1 MRLISLLLF
10 VLLLAIQY
18 PLWLGKGGWL
28 RVWDLNRQLT
38 EQGTRNQTLKLRNAK
53 LEGEVADLQDGTGAI
68 EERARYELGMVKE
81 GEVFVQFVAPAPRS
95 APRRRCRLRRIRSP
109 EEAATKR
116 RLASRCRWACIQ
128 PAGCLSPPAVRI
140 AAPAP
145 PACRR

>member
-81 GEVFVQFVAPAPRS
+81 GEVFVQFVAPAPKVS
-95 APRRRCRLRRIRSP
+95 ATPPLPPPPNS
-109 EEAATKR
+109 AAGMAR
-116 RLASRCRWACIQ
+116 H
-128 PAGCLSPPAVRI
+128 
-140 AAPAP
+140 
-145 PACRR
+145 

>member
-38 EQGTRNQTLKLRNAK
+38 EEGTRNQTLKLRNAK

-81 GEVFVQFVAPAPRS
+81 GEVFVQFVAPAPNVS
-95 APRRRCRLRRIRSP
+95 ATPPLPPPPNSV
-109 EEAATKR
+109 
-116 RLASRCRWACIQ
+116 
-128 PAGCLSPPAVRI
+128 AGRGGH
-140 AAPAP
+140 
-145 PACRR
+145 